1 MTDYYTYLN
10 SQSETTTR
18 KITPDEEEQF
28 NALLN
33 KTDCHRLIIKK
44 G

>member
-1 MTDYYTYLN
+1 MTNYYTYLN
-10 SQSETTTR
+10 SQSETVIR

-33 KTDCHRLIIKK
+33 KTDSHRLTIKK

>member
-10 SQSETTTR
+10 SQSETVRR

-28 NALLN
+28 TALLN
-33 KTDCHRLIIKK
+33 KSDCHRLTIKK

>member
-1 MTDYYTYLN
+1 MTNYYTYLN
-10 SQSETTTR
+10 SQSETVIR
-18 KITPDEEEQF
+18 KITPDEEIQF

-33 KTDCHRLIIKK
+33 KSDCHRLTIKK